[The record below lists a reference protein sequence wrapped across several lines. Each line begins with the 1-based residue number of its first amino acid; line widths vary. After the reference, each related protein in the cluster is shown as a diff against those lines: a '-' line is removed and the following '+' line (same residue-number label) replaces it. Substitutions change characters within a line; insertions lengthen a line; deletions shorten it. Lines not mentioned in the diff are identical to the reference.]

1 MIVLPDQKLFGAQ
14 FDELEDVHKITH
26 EK

>member
-1 MIVLPDQKLFGAQ
+1 MIVLQDKKLFGAQ
-14 FDELEDVHKITH
+14 FDELEDVHEITH